1 MFSFFQDF
9 FHRSLTSPHKKIQCE
24 TGARFPGRE
33 LMNEASS
40 VIAHE
45 ETALSVFLSVRL
57 REFMFLTQQV
67 KLLMVKKSIVL
78 FEYK

>member
-1 MFSFFQDF
+1 
-9 FHRSLTSPHKKIQCE
+9 
-24 TGARFPGRE
+24 
-33 LMNEASS
+33 MNEASS

>member
-1 MFSFFQDF
+1 
-9 FHRSLTSPHKKIQCE
+9 
-24 TGARFPGRE
+24 
-33 LMNEASS
+33 MNEASS

-45 ETALSVFLSVRL
+45 KTSVSVFFSVRL
-57 REFMFLTQQV
+57 EEFMFLTQQV